1 VQELILEALK
11 DGPYR
16 APALAKKIGV
26 TRTYTV
32 FDRLC
37 EMHEEGLIARAN
49 LYSKAGQKQA
59 SYVIWGLTTSDLFP
73 ALDEDD
79 VDDMSD
85 LQG

>member
-1 VQELILEALK
+1 M
-11 DGPYR
+11 GPI
-16 APALAKKIGV
+16 APLLWPKKIGV

-59 SYVIWGLTTSDLFP
+59 SYVIWGLTTNDLFP